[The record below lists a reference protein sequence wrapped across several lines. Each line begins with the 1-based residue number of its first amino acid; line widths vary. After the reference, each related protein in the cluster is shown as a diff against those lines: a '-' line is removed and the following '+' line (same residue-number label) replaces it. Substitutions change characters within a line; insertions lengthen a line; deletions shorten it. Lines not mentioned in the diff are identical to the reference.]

1 MLKKVLFAVV
11 ATGFVAALALP
22 VPVATAEAAAMSCKD
37 AAKAKFPG
45 DRKARHAYK
54 KGCKEAFKASQA

>member
-11 ATGFVAALALP
+11 ATGFVAALAFP
-22 VPVATAEAAAMSCKD
+22 VQVTTAEAAMTCKE
-37 AAKAKFPG
+37 AAKMKFPD

-54 KGCKEAFKASQA
+54 KGCKEAWKASQA